1 MYLFILYVV
10 ILWIAGNGLGKRL
23 LTEDHSLYPLRAV
36 IGFGSLL
43 AILQLGYY
51 PLQLLRVSSTWVHLW
66 TLIVMVPS
74 LIDGCIH
81 VRKEDFF
88 FLKHWE
94 FYVLLLLIFGVIKIL
109 PANEA
114 GDDWFYMPLIME
126 NASTSHINT
135 IDPKTGWDWNVDGL
149 YRYQGYYTFLSSIYR
164 IQNTLFPSTDAI
176 FLSFRV
182 TMSLLFTIFAA
193 ITLIGFKKIL
203 DIQKRNPVFTLIEI
217 LAICLVG
224 VLEWS
229 HIYWGSFVV
238 FPVMIPTCILLLRD
252 YVLTHKKRN
261 VYLMMILNMGMLALV
276 SSALFLSVF
285 LLFSF
290 FVYEL
295 YQKKVNCKDY
305 FMMLV
310 PIFVYFCFFINLPW
324 FIGLLV
330 PMYVIFQRWESQIDQ
345 MAIKYIAKLIWLLPI
360 FFFLAGV
367 IGHLNF
373 KWNIYRLG
381 YTILAFNLIMCLL
394 CGYLMYHKEKIDPI
408 LFVFLIYVIFFF
420 NPLTAP
426 FISHYLT
433 TTIVYYRLFYITK
446 NPIVIIMILY
456 CVYQYCTKRKLL
468 YYLFLTG
475 LILLLGRYG
484 MIIAQNTV
492 LAPTYSTP
500 YHYLLREDYDSR
512 ELGNYVQTLSK
523 KEPIKILSIYFSPRQ
538 YNLNTRCK
546 IYRYPNDPVHRD
558 QLFHQV
564 LYQKD
569 EITQQQYIDFKNQMK
584 RENYT
589 HIIIFNNSMIAQRIA
604 AFTEICYQNNTYM
617 LLRIKRKGN

>member
-10 ILWIAGNGLGKRL
+10 IVWIAGNGLGKRL
-23 LTEDHSLYPLRAV
+23 LTEDHALYPLRAV

-81 VRKEDFF
+81 VRKDDFF

-94 FYVLLLLIFGVIKIL
+94 FYALLLLIFGVIKIL

-164 IQNTLFPSTDAI
+164 VQNTLFPSTDAI

-182 TMSLLFTIFAA
+182 TMSLLFTIFAS
-193 ITLIGFKKIL
+193 IILIGFKKIL
-203 DIQKRNPVFTLIEI
+203 AIQKGDFVFNLIEV

-252 YVLTHKKRN
+252 YVLTHKKRD
-261 VYLMMILNMGMLALV
+261 VYLMMIFNMGMLALV
-276 SSALFLSVF
+276 SSALFLNVF

-295 YQKKVNCKDY
+295 YRKEVNCKDY
-305 FMMLV
+305 VIMLI
-310 PIFVYFCFFINLPW
+310 PIFLYFSFFINIPW
-324 FIGLLV
+324 LIGLLIPLYLV
-330 PMYVIFQRWESQIDQ
+330 FYRWGPKIDQ
-345 MAIKYIAKLIWLLPI
+345 IVIKYLAKSIWLLPV
-360 FFFLAGV
+360 FFFLIGI
-367 IGHLNF
+367 IGHLDF

-381 YTILAFNLIMCLL
+381 YMILIFNLVMCLL

-468 YYLFLTG
+468 SYLFLTG

-492 LAPTYSTP
+492 LVPTYFTP

-546 IYRYPNDPVHRD
+546 IYRYPNDPIHRD

-569 EITQQQYIDFKNQMK
+569 EITQQQYIDFKNTMIRDHYDYLIFYQDQDIL
-584 RENYT
+584 EHLVN
-589 HIIIFNNSMIAQRIA
+589 IIDVV
-604 AFTEICYQNNTYM
+604 YQNDTYVVGKV
-617 LLRIKRKGN
+617 RGK